1 MHPNAAP
8 LPTPPR
14 VELKSLD
21 TLWFQVGGTVCNLA
35 CTHCFVSCSPTN
47 HTHEVLT
54 LAEVRRY
61 LEEAARLGVREY
73 YFTGGEPFLNP
84 EMEAIL
90 AAPLEGGPAPVLTS
104 GLLLGPA
111 RCARLKTLADASEYS
126 LDFRVSLDGYDAQ
139 SNDPIR

>member
-1 MHPNAAP
+1 MSVAEMIPVTAA
-8 LPTPPR
+8 PR

-21 TLWFQVGGTVCNLA
+21 TLWFQVGGTLCNLA

-47 HTHEVLT
+47 HTHEFLT

-61 LEEAARLGVREY
+61 LGEAAQLGVREY

-90 AAPLEGGPAPVLTS
+90 EATLAVGPASVLTN
-104 GLLLGPA
+104 GPLPPPEGPGG
-111 RCARLKTLADASEYS
+111 RR
-126 LDFRVSLDGYDAQ
+126 
-139 SNDPIR
+139 